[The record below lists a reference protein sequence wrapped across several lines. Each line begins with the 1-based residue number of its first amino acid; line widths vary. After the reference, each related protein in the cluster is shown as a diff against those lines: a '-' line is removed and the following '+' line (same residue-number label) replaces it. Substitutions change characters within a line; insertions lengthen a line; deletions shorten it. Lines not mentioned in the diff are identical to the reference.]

1 MAYAVRGG
9 SMMIK
14 QGYMVAGLLI
24 AVILA
29 SMFYGAVLGAA
40 RPTT

>member
-9 SMMIK
+9 SMMTK
-14 QGYMVAGLLI
+14 QEYMVAGLLI

-29 SMFYGAVLGAA
+29 SMFYVLF
-40 RPTT
+40 